1 MIIFTQ
7 TGEFEKDINSATDII
22 EVFDNMTDKPLF
34 LNHIWANLGYWGEDN
49 PDRINEENYKYE
61 RLAYGLMEG
70 HNQDAWD
77 TFYGPMF
84 HIPQLDG
91 SYMDKPRLDEIT
103 PEVISYWESRGSV
116 VKNPAIKMHYMGLV
130 YSFKEKITNT
140 PCDNTFLESYVKT
153 IVESSTNGW
162 VVDYKSAKTFLPI
175 AFEIAIKLPHLI
187 QDVKNE
193 ILRLAQSAKDNQL
206 GVWLACYNL
215 LIQYFK
221 DKNLFNKQEKTDIIN
236 YIETRFSSLI
246 CKSPNAE
253 GDEKLNPFFVR
264 DIAFVLAQYYK
275 QNNNTVDKERVIH
288 EIDSAFRKILNQ
300 GVVMQQLF
308 WLEEIQKCYST
319 FGMTTD
325 AQSMYPEIQAKGIEV
340 KDSLE
345 QRIHEYSIPS
355 ELVERLKNEIINGS
369 VDEIY
374 THFVEKFT
382 LKKKAAEEF
391 VEKQKINPLS
401 GMMGIQILSESGM
414 PLSQIGTPEFD
425 REGNEYSFG
434 AELIVSYSP
443 ILRYVI
449 SELVNSG
456 IFTED
461 LIVKHIMAS
470 NLINYDRKDS
480 IAKGIRF
487 YMCGEYVTA
496 CHLLIPQIEH
506 GICNLALKLGANA
519 LRMQPSGKG
528 YMVQL
533 MDKLFDVPEV
543 HDLLGED
550 QSFYLRTL
558 LTEQRGLNLRNLLCH
573 GLINP
578 NFFDITKADRIIHA
592 LLLIGNLKVNEA
604 VL

>member
-7 TGEFEKDINSATDII
+7 TGELEKDINSATDLI
-22 EVFDNMTDKPLF
+22 EVFDNMTDKPVF
-34 LNHIWANLGYWGEDN
+34 LNHIWANLGYWGNDN

-84 HIPQLDG
+84 HILQSDG
-91 SYMDKPRLDEIT
+91 SYVDKPRLDEIT
-103 PEVISYWESRGSV
+103 PEVISFWESRSRA

-140 PCDNTFLESYVKT
+140 PCDKTFLESYVKT
-153 IVESSTNGW
+153 IIESSKNGW
-162 VVDYKSAKTFLPI
+162 IIDCKSANTFLPI
-175 AFEIAIKLPHLI
+175 AFEIALKLPHLL
-187 QDVKNE
+187 QDVKTE
-193 ILRLAQSAKDNQL
+193 ILRLAQSAKDNHS
-206 GVWLACYNL
+206 GVWLACYNI
-215 LIQYFK
+215 LIQHFK
-221 DKNLFNKQEKTDIIN
+221 NKNLFNKQEKTNIIG
-236 YIETRFSSLI
+236 YIETRFSSLN

-253 GDEKLNPFFVR
+253 GDEKLNPFVIR
-264 DIAFVLAQYYK
+264 DVAYVLAQYYK
-275 QNNNTVDKERVIH
+275 QNNNTIEKERVIH
-288 EIDSAFRKILNQ
+288 EIENAFRKVLNQ
-300 GVVMQQLF
+300 GVVMQQLL
-308 WLEEIQKCYST
+308 WLEEIQKCYSI
-319 FGMTTD
+319 FGMPTD

-345 QRIHEYSIPS
+345 QQIHEYSIPM
-355 ELVERLKNEIINGS
+355 ELIERLKNEIINGTI
-369 VDEIY
+369 DEIY
-374 THFVEKFT
+374 AHFVDKFT
-382 LKKKAAEEF
+382 LKKKEAEEF

-401 GMMGIQILSESGM
+401 DMMGIQNLSESGM

-425 REGNEYSFG
+425 KEGNEYSFG

-443 ILRYVI
+443 VLRYVI
-449 SELVNSG
+449 SELVNNG
-456 IFTED
+456 VFTED
-461 LIVKHIMAS
+461 MIVKHIMAS
-470 NLINYDRKDS
+470 NLINYDREDS
-480 IAKGIRF
+480 IAKGIKL
-487 YMCGEYVTA
+487 YMNGEYITA

-533 MDKLFDVPEV
+533 MDKLFDAPEV
-543 HDLLGED
+543 YDVLGVD

-578 NFFDITKADRIIHA
+578 NFFDATKADRIIHA
-592 LLLIGNLKVNEA
+592 LLLIGNIKANE
-604 VL
+604 VIQ